1 MSIKNK
7 SSIAIAFI
15 FILNI
20 LLLVGF
26 YRVYIRPS
34 IENEASEVRMNIK
47 SLIEYTVSSKEEAEY
62 LTNELSLRYAN
73 NDFRLTFVKEIIT
86 NLFIFEATV
95 LFFLLIIVGSA
106 AYFHYAKPTLALV
119 KSIDAYGKGVMP
131 KPLSGRKDEI
141 GILGDKF
148 IQMTEMIEAEK
159 QKQNQI
165 IASIA
170 HDIKTPLT
178 VIMGYSERLLSK
190 KIPPEREKQ
199 YLSTVYGKAQNINEI
214 VNEFDEYLSYNFE
227 GSLQLKEITAECLCE
242 QIVFEYTE
250 ELLDMGV
257 NFTVLNRCKNDTKVC
272 VDLLKFKRVI
282 GNLVSNSIKAMREN
296 PSIVLE
302 VAECEKWVS
311 FIFSDNGC
319 GVPQNQLPFI
329 FDPLYTSDSSRKVA
343 GLGLSICK
351 NIVAAHGGEISAEC
365 GKNNGLAV
373 KIVLQKNNGERINN
387 TF

>member
-1 MSIKNK
+1 
-7 SSIAIAFI
+7 
-15 FILNI
+15 
-20 LLLVGF
+20 VGF

-159 QKQNQI
+159 QKQTQI

-311 FIFSDNGC
+311 FVFSDNGC

-373 KIVLQKNNGERINN
+373 KIVLQKNNGGRINN